1 MENADLSR
9 VYGRSSLKCV
19 DPAACCLTA
28 DKSYAIIGNVVV
40 KASDSVRASA
50 YARKN
55 RIGESA
61 LFFEYLSSRLTGNN
75 SLKIADDRGE
85 RVWAHYRAETIMR
98 IVNTFCP
105 LSHSLGNRIFKS
117 CRARFYGNNSRAEE
131 FHSIHIESLTLG
143 VLLAHKYNAL
153 HAHESCSSSCSNSVL
168 TCACLGDKTCLAH
181 FLCEQSLTENV
192 VYLVRTCVVEIL
204 TLEIYLSSAESFCE
218 LLGIVKS

>member
-28 DKSYAIIGNVVV
+28 DKSYALIGNVVV

-85 RVWAHYRAETIMR
+85 RVRGLQSRDNNAYRQY
-98 IVNTFCP
+98 V
-105 LSHSLGNRIFKS
+105 LS
-117 CRARFYGNNSRAEE
+117 
-131 FHSIHIESLTLG
+131 TL
-143 VLLAHKYNAL
+143 
-153 HAHESCSSSCSNSVL
+153 S
-168 TCACLGDKTCLAH
+168 
-181 FLCEQSLTENV
+181 
-192 VYLVRTCVVEIL
+192 
-204 TLEIYLSSAESFCE
+204 
-218 LLGIVKS
+218 